1 MLTLPNI
8 LIALTAI
15 NIWTIFAFWRD
26 KRAAIERL
34 RRTSEADL
42 LFYALI
48 GGSPGALAARH
59 LFRHKTRKEPFSTR
73 LMVIAALQMGAAV
86 GFLLL

>member
-26 KRAAIERL
+26 KRAAIEGL
-34 RRTSEADL
+34 RRTSETDL
-42 LFYALI
+42 LFYAMI
-48 GGSPGALAARH
+48 GGSPGAFAARH

>member
-1 MLTLPNI
+1 MLTFPTMVT
-8 LIALTAI
+8 ALLAI
-15 NIWTIFAFWRD
+15 NAWTMVAFWRD
-26 KRAAIERL
+26 KRAACARA

-48 GGSPGALAARH
+48 GGSPGAFAARY

-73 LMVIAALQMGAAV
+73 LMVIAALQVGAGV